1 MNILPSELIQ
11 WLENFRPL
19 MRVEVFETFTL
30 LLAGLLVGEAKYG
43 TVRASVFAS
52 AEYQPARIS
61 DFFTTHRVSPQK
73 LMAKLTEL
81 VLRSCHGNTLPDRMF
96 WIADSTHTEKP
107 YAEKIA
113 SLGLFHRTKR
123 IVGRANHLRGH
134 CYVCAAHLY
143 QFLDEQGQLRWASA
157 LCGALLYVKGQ
168 SIPSLAGQLAA
179 QLRLPAGVRHV
190 WIVDR
195 GIISRP
201 FLRALDLIGQF
212 ALGRLK
218 ANQVVYFAPR
228 RQSRKGR
235 KKTYGQ
241 KCRVDQLVKK
251 FPDRLR
257 KQSDKLQV
265 QGKER
270 TVEIYDAEILLRG
283 VHKGRAC
290 LARVL
295 IVMVPE
301 LKQLKPWYLVT
312 TDLELGVIEA
322 VRSYAGRAQIE
333 VNFDEAKELGLGH
346 YQGRSGSG
354 VRRWP
359 VLVCLTQALL
369 KLAATGLLELGLPTL
384 NWSWYQRED
393 TVGQMRRRLI
403 EHCRPR
409 ISRTLGETP
418 TT

>member
-1 MNILPSELIQ
+1 MHILPSEIIQ

-19 MRVEVFETFTL
+19 MRLEVFETFTL
-30 LLAGLLVGEAKYG
+30 LITGLLVGEAKHG
-43 TVRASVFAS
+43 TVRASVFAP
-52 AEYQPARIS
+52 AAYQPARIS

-73 LMAKLTEL
+73 LMAQLTAL
-81 VLRSCHGNTLPDRMF
+81 VLRACYGSAWPARMF

-107 YAEKIA
+107 YAKKIA
-113 SLGLFHRTKR
+113 SLGLFHRSKR
-123 IVGRANHLRGH
+123 IVGRAKHLKGH

-143 QFLDEQGQLRWASA
+143 QPLDAQAHRPWASA

-168 SIPSLAGQLAA
+168 SIAALAGQLAA
-179 QLRLPAGVRHV
+179 QLRLPEAIRHV

-201 FLRALDLIGQF
+201 LLRALEAIGQF

-228 RQSRKGR
+228 RQANKGR

-241 KCRVDQLVKK
+241 KCRVDQLVKR
-251 FPDRLR
+251 FPARLR
-257 KQSDKLQV
+257 QQSGKLQV

-270 TVEIYDAEILLRG
+270 KIEIYDAEILLRG

-290 LARVL
+290 RARILV
-295 IVMVPE
+295 VMVPE
-301 LKQLKPWYLVT
+301 LKKLKPWYLLT
-312 TDLELGVIEA
+312 TDLELDVIA
-322 VRSYAGRAQIE
+322 IVQAYGGRAQIE

-346 YQGRSGSG
+346 YQGRCGSG

-359 VLVCLTQALL
+359 VLVCLSQALL
-369 KLAATGLLELGLPTL
+369 KLAATGLIKLDLPTL

-393 TVGQMRRRLI
+393 TVGQLRRRLI

-409 ISRTLGETP
+409 ISRTLEETP
-418 TT
+418 IA

>member
-1 MNILPSELIQ
+1 MHILPSEIIQ

-19 MRVEVFETFTL
+19 MRLEVFETFTL
-30 LLAGLLVGEAKYG
+30 LITGLLVGEAKHG
-43 TVRASVFAS
+43 TARASVFAP
-52 AEYQPARIS
+52 ADYQPARIS

-73 LMAKLTEL
+73 LMAQLTAL
-81 VLRSCHGNTLPDRMF
+81 VLRACYGSAWPARMF

-107 YAEKIA
+107 YAKKIA
-113 SLGLFHRTKR
+113 SLGLFHRSKR
-123 IVGRANHLRGH
+123 IVGRAKHLKGH

-143 QFLDEQGQLRWASA
+143 QHLDAQAHKRWASV

-168 SIPSLAGQLAA
+168 SIAALAGQLAA
-179 QLRLPAGVRHV
+179 QLRLPEAIRHV

-201 FLRALDLIGQF
+201 LLRALEAIGQF

-218 ANQVVYFAPR
+218 ANQIVYFAPR
-228 RQSRKGR
+228 RQAKKGR

-241 KCRVDQLVKK
+241 KCRVDQLVKR

-257 KQSDKLQV
+257 QQSGKLQV

-270 TVEIYDAEILLRG
+270 KIEIYDAEILLRS

-290 LARVL
+290 RAGILV
-295 IVMVPE
+295 IMVPE
-301 LKQLKPWYLVT
+301 LKKLKAWYLLT
-312 TDLELGVIEA
+312 TDLEMDVIA
-322 VRSYAGRAQIE
+322 IVQAYGGRAQIE

-346 YQGRSGSG
+346 YQGRCGSG

-359 VLVCLTQALL
+359 VLVCLSQALL
-369 KLAATGLLELGLPTL
+369 KLAATGLIKLDLPTL

-409 ISRTLGETP
+409 ISRTLEETP
-418 TT
+418 MA